1 MNFLI
6 LKTIIEST
14 IQNYNHQ
21 NPQAKISEN
30 HVSIVKLHNSG
41 VDLLIRCPHTQKEIN
56 IRAEV
61 NLMNGPLPNDFAL
74 SSNNRPRNQKAQGQI
89 DDTDVTQVRQALKDH
104 TTISDLFGEQE

>member
-21 NPQAKISEN
+21 NPTAKISEN
-30 HVSIVKLHNSG
+30 NVSIIGLNNKG
-41 VDLLIRCPHTQKEIN
+41 VDLMIRCPHTNKEVN
-56 IRAEV
+56 VRAEV
-61 NLMNGPLPNDFAL
+61 NFMNGPLPTNFSIAGGGM
-74 SSNNRPRNQKAQGQI
+74 PEVKGQI
-89 DDTDVTQVRQALKDH
+89 NDSDVTEVRQALKTS